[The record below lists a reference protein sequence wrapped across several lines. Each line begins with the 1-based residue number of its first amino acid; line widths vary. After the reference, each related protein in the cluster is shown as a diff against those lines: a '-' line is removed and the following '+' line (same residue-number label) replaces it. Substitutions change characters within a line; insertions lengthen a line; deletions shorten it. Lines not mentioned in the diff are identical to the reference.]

1 MEEREGEKR
10 ERERPQRRLEDG
22 RRVEAR
28 LNKIQGGKKERE
40 TEIQRKGETK
50 PGKEMKEDCEK
61 ERET

>member
-10 ERERPQRRLEDG
+10 ERERPQRRVEDA

-28 LNKIQGGKKERE
+28 LKYREGKRRGRQ
-40 TEIQRKGETK
+40 IQRKGETK
-50 PGKEMKEDCEK
+50 PGKEMKEDREK